1 MKKILVPIDF
11 SEYAELAL
19 EVAATLAK
27 KYNAEIAVLHMLG
40 LSETEVTKNE
50 TQEFLEMEHYMIL
63 AKKRFDMFLNRPWLK
78 EIKIT
83 RIVQNYKIFSE
94 INNVAKEQD
103 VDLIVMGSEGTD
115 GLGEILVGSHTEK
128 VVRSSEVPVL
138 VIKKRTKTFKI
149 EKIVFGF
156 DFRIENIAAYQRA
169 VKLFKAM
176 ELDVHM
182 IYVNQPGINF
192 TTTSQTKSKIDNFLR
207 VAHHGD
213 LPENL
218 QIMQISDY
226 SVEKG
231 IYAYAKEIK
240 ADAIAIATH
249 GRIGL
254 AHFLKGSVGMDVANH
269 SSLPVLTFKI

>member
-1 MKKILVPIDF
+1 MKKILVPVDF

-40 LSETEVTKNE
+40 LSETNTVEKE
-50 TQEFLEMEHYMIL
+50 TQELVEMEHYMKL

-78 EIKIT
+78 DIKIT
-83 RIVQNYKIFSE
+83 QTVQNYKIFSE
-94 INNVAKEQD
+94 INNVAKEQNI
-103 VDLIVMGSEGTD
+103 DLIVMGSHGTD
-115 GLGEILVGSHTEK
+115 GLEEILVGSQTEK

-138 VIKKRTKTFKI
+138 VIKKRARNFKI
-149 EKIVFGF
+149 DKIVFGF
-156 DFRIENIAAYQRA
+156 DFRIENITAYHRA
-169 VKLFKAM
+169 LKLFNAM
-176 ELDVHM
+176 ALDVHM
-182 IYVNQPGINF
+182 VYVNQPGINF
-192 TTTSQTKSKIDNFLR
+192 KSSAQTKAQIDNFLR

-213 LPENL
+213 LSENL
-218 QIMQISDY
+218 QIVQISDY

-231 IYAYAKEIK
+231 IYAYANEIA

-269 SSLPVLTFKI
+269 SRLPVLTFKV

>member
-27 KYNAEIAVLHMLG
+27 RYNAEIAVLHMLG
-40 LSETEVTKNE
+40 LSETEVAKNDS
-50 TQEFLEMEHYMIL
+50 QEFLEMEHYMKL

-78 EIKIT
+78 DVKIT
-83 RIVQNYKIFSE
+83 QTLQNYKIFSE
-94 INNVAKEQD
+94 INNVAKEQHI
-103 VDLIVMGSEGTD
+103 DLIVMGSQGTE
-115 GLGEILVGSHTEK
+115 GLGEIFVGSHTEK
-128 VVRSSEVPVL
+128 VVQSSEVPVL
-138 VIKKRTKTFKI
+138 VIKKRTKNFKI
-149 EKIVFGF
+149 EKIIFGF
-156 DFRIENIAAYQRA
+156 DFRIENINAYQGA
-169 VKLFKAM
+169 LKLFNAM

-182 IYVNQPGINF
+182 VYVNQPGSKF
-192 TTTSQTKSKIDNFLR
+192 TSTSQTKTHIDSFLR
-207 VAHHGD
+207 VAHHSD
-213 LPENL
+213 LPENMR
-218 QIMQISDY
+218 IVQISDY

-231 IYAYAKEIK
+231 ICAYAQEIK
-240 ADAIAIATH
+240 ADAIAVATH